1 KVTVC
6 KGDKVTLECNALAE
20 GKVPDS
26 FVTEVF
32 DQTLLPEISLQSATD
47 GIPTPGATIQPLPE
61 DAARAAAN
69 EPGINCAKCDAP
81 QGLYH
86 LTKTKAFDAQ

>member
-1 KVTVC
+1 V
-6 KGDKVTLECNALAE
+6 
-20 GKVPDS
+20 
-26 FVTEVF
+26 
-32 DQTLLPEISLQSATD
+32 
-47 GIPTPGATIQPLPE
+47 TIQPLPE

-81 QGLYH
+81 PGLYH